1 MNIKLLFII
10 SEQSLS
16 QITPLFPSFK
26 SKGWELI
33 IAHSLDNALKIVKK
47 DNPFLIFSEAQ
58 FNEFS
63 SLNLLKAKEKDPNFP
78 DVIVL
83 SQKGSAQEAK
93 RFLEAGALDYWLFPI
108 LWEKVEIVVEHSLK
122 KTKSSEEKDT
132 KKDLLENNF
141 PFFIG
146 EDKKVKRAIALAKKI
161 ASSDVTVLIQGESG
175 TGKEVL
181 ARFIH
186 AISNRKNKPFVAVNC
201 AALPVHL
208 LESELFGYEKGAFTG
223 AIHRKLG
230 KFELANGGTMLLDE
244 ISEMDLGLQAK
255 LLRVLQEKEIDRLGG
270 TYPIK
275 VDVRIIATTN
285 RDLEEMVKNNK
296 FREDLYYR
304 INVIPIHLPPLRE
317 RGEDVIILAQYFI
330 KLFCQKYSLPI
341 KKLSTRAIK
350 WLKEYSWP
358 GNVRELK
365 NYIER
370 GVLLSDG
377 EVIELEHINLED
389 FNENEFE
396 EEYKIVESGK
406 YNNQKISLDFL
417 SKESEI
423 LPLHEVEKI
432 MILKSL
438 EHTKGNRTR
447 AAELLGIS
455 VRTLRNKLKEYK
467 ERGEL

>member
-1 MNIKLLFII
+1 MKVKLLFIL

-16 QITPLFPSFK
+16 QITFIFPFFK
-26 SKGWELI
+26 SKGWEVI
-33 IAHSLDNALKIVKK
+33 ISHNLDNALKIVKK
-47 DNPFLIFSEAQ
+47 ESPLLIFSESQ
-58 FNEFS
+58 FKDFS
-63 SLNLLKAKEKDPNFP
+63 SLELLKAKEKDSNFP
-78 DVIVL
+78 DIIIL
-83 SQKGSAQEAK
+83 SQKGSAEEARK
-93 RFLEAGALDYWLFPI
+93 FLEAGALDYWLFPI
-108 LWEKVEIVVEHSLK
+108 LWEKIEILIEHSLRK
-122 KTKSSEEKDT
+122 KKPVD
-132 KKDLLENNF
+132 KDLKKNLLEHNF

-146 EDKKVKRAIALAKKI
+146 EDRKIKRAIALARKI

-186 AISNRKNKPFVAVNC
+186 AISNRKNKPFVAINC
-201 AALPVHL
+201 AALPIHL

-223 AIHRKLG
+223 AVHKKLG
-230 KFELANGGTMLLDE
+230 KFELADGGTILLDE

-270 TYPIK
+270 TYSIK
-275 VDVRIIATTN
+275 VDVRVIATTN
-285 RDLEEMVKNNK
+285 RNLEESVKNK
-296 FREDLYYR
+296 QFREDLYYR
-304 INVIPIHLPPLRE
+304 INVIPIYLPPLRE
-317 RGEDVIILAQYFI
+317 RGEDVIILAEYFVKI
-330 KLFCQKYSLPI
+330 FCQKYSLPP
-341 KKLSTRAIK
+341 KRLSSRAIK
-350 WLKEYSWP
+350 WIKEYNWP
-358 GNVRELK
+358 GNVRELR

-377 EVIELEHINLED
+377 ELIEPEHLNLENFD
-389 FNENEFE
+389 ENEV
-396 EEYKIVESGK
+396 EYEHK
-406 YNNQKISLDFL
+406 NNQEINLDFL

-467 ERGEL
+467 EKGEI